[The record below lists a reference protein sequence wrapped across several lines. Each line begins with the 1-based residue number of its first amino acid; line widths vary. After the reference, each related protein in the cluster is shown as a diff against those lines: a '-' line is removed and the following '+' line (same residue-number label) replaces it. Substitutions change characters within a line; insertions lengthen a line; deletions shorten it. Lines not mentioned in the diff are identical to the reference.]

1 MRRRYPPLPLVA
13 ACLALAFSACT
24 GSDET
29 PPGTEPA
36 ASNGAQVTIPAPV
49 TVPPV
54 GAAAEDGAINLS
66 ALGGRSLASPFT
78 LVVDNEG
85 AESAKLFLDGAYV
98 TTEEGSP
105 PRFEITAPPGEH
117 EASVRVSVEDSEVR
131 VDLQFTISGA
141 ADVATTSTS
150 GPVLAPAPSG
160 GPAAA
165 TPTTSPASAGSGG
178 RSLSVDTADEIRS
191 ALASARPGDV
201 ITVVDGEY
209 EFKPRLVASAS
220 GTPEAPIILQGT
232 RAAVIRTKNA
242 SGDYGLH
249 VTGDHWRIEGLTV
262 AHATKGIVLDGSVGT
277 VIDGVEVFDIGD
289 EGVHFRTCSSDGVLR
304 NSFVHDTGRNSAQ
317 YGEGV
322 YVGSANSNWSKYQC
336 ADPIEGQLQGDN
348 TERVLIEGNLF
359 QDITAEGAD
368 LKEGTDSGTLRGNV
382 FRRVGGSGMNSADSA
397 VDVKGNNWVIEDNTV
412 EDAGAPW
419 LNDGVATPS
428 EFTDGYQTHQV
439 YDGYGNHNVFR
450 RNRVVGPIPG
460 YGVGLYPL
468 LANTVGCDNTAP
480 EAALGL
486 VGANGKAGSC
496 QP

>member
-1 MRRRYPPLPLVA
+1 MA
-13 ACLALAFSACT
+13 IAILAFLGTACT
-24 GSDET
+24 GSNDNPPDTTPVSSPSSPIVVPMPAVET
-29 PPGTEPA
+29 TA
-36 ASNGAQVTIPAPV
+36 
-49 TVPPV
+49 TVPARANEV
-54 GAAAEDGAINLS
+54 SLS
-66 ALGGRSLASPFT
+66 ALGGRSLTSPFT

-85 AESAKLFLDGAYV
+85 AESAKLFLDGGYV
-98 TTEEGSP
+98 TTERGSP

-117 EASVRVSVEDSEVR
+117 EASVRVTVNGSEVR
-131 VDLQFTISGA
+131 VDLQFTISSGA
-141 ADVATTSTS
+141 DAATTSTS
-150 GPVLAPAPSG
+150 GSVLAPSPAGGSAP
-160 GPAAA
+160 
-165 TPTTSPASAGSGG
+165 TPTTSAASASSGG
-178 RSLSVDTADEIRS
+178 RTLSVDTAEEIRS
-191 ALASARPGDV
+191 ALATARPGDV

-220 GTPEAPIILQGT
+220 GTPDAPIVLQGT
-232 RAAVIRTKNA
+232 RAAVIRTKNS

-249 VTGDHWRIEGLTV
+249 ITGDYWRIEGLTV

-277 VIDGVEVFDIGD
+277 VIDSVEVFDIGD

-304 NSFVHDTGRNSAQ
+304 NSFIHDTGRNSAQ

-336 ADPIEGQLQGDN
+336 ADPIEGKLLGDN

-368 LKEGTDSGTLRGNV
+368 LKEGTDSGTLRGNM

-397 VDVKGNNWVIEDNTV
+397 VDVKGNNWVVEDNTV
-412 EDAGAPW
+412 DDAGAPW
-419 LNDGVATPS
+419 LDDGVATPS
-428 EFTDGYQTHQV
+428 EFADGYQTHQV

-450 RNRVVGPIPG
+450 RNRVIGPIPG

-486 VGANGKAGSC
+486 VGANGNAGSC